1 MHRPAPSFAVDL
13 LRAALGPGLAAPY
26 ERAFGAVPWLTAG
39 SLTWEVEEAE
49 DVVEAWAR
57 WSAELPTSV
66 LTAIR
71 VGGDVTAVD
80 VAMLGD
86 PYGVQARLAPLYK
99 LGPVDE
105 SVATVGPRL
114 LRADGCVDAVAVP
127 LRRFPDAEHLV
138 DESLSVPAGICLGL
152 RHVHATAAPL
162 LIALG
167 AAEERPRVGAA
178 ADQAARALAEPVP
191 AA

>member
-1 MHRPAPSFAVDL
+1 MQRPAPSFAIDL

-39 SLTWEVEEAE
+39 SLAWEVEDAE
-49 DVVEAWAR
+49 EIVQAWAR
-57 WSAELPTSV
+57 WRAELPTSV
-66 LTAIR
+66 LSAIR
-71 VGGDVTAVD
+71 IGGDVAAID
-80 VAMLGD
+80 VAVLGD

-99 LGPVDE
+99 LGPVDAA
-105 SVATVGPRL
+105 VATVGPRL
-114 LRADGCVDAVAVP
+114 LRATGCVDAVTVP
-127 LRRFPDAEHLV
+127 LRRFPDPEHLV
-138 DESLSVPAGICLGL
+138 DEALSTPAGICLGL
-152 RHVHATAAPL
+152 RHVHGVTAPV
-162 LIALG
+162 LIAVG